1 MAVVK
6 TEAYFNSSDKIHKI
20 RTLIWRDDKLT
31 PIGVVQLAHGM
42 AEHIDRYDDF
52 ARFLASN
59 GFVVCGNDHLGH
71 GKSVNDPSEF
81 GFFAEKDGDKRIVDD
96 MHILTKIMKKRYPDI
111 PYFLFG
117 HSMGSFIVRDYIAKY
132 GDELAGATMC
142 GTCGIF
148 RGAAD
153 AEKKLA
159 EIVAAGHGK
168 ESDPQLAGDLM
179 GWMCERCGD
188 IAIGNEWICANPYV
202 QRDHADD
209 PFDAF
214 TKPTSNQSLY
224 YFTQMMNEI
233 SSIQWAEKVPTSLPL
248 YNIGGDQDPV
258 GEYGQG
264 IFEVTNWLCSTGHKV
279 TTKVYS
285 GYRHEIHNYSDLKDE
300 VEKGI
305 TDFMDGVLN
314 G

>member
-1 MAVVK
+1 MLHEFEFPSFNERDQVQAWIYVPAAKPKGIVQIIHGFGEHSRRYLHMIVK
-6 TEAYFNSSDKIHKI
+6 FMDAGYIVAA
-20 RTLIWRDDKLT
+20 DDH
-31 PIGVVQLAHGM
+31 V
-42 AEHIDRYDDF
+42 
-52 ARFLASN
+52 
-59 GFVVCGNDHLGH
+59 GH
-71 GKSVNDPSEF
+71 GKTAMKNNTWGDW
-81 GFFAEKDGDKRIVDD
+81 GDKGFHTMMEDE
-96 MHILTKIMKKRYPDI
+96 HILKTLVCEKYPNL

-188 IAIGNEWICANPYV
+188 IAIGNEWICADPYV

-264 IFEVTNWLCSTGHKV
+264 IYEVTNWLCSTGHKV

-314 G
+314 S